1 MSKDVSIFTSDTAL
15 APSGKRV
22 TALSQKL
29 ATSRTST
36 STTRRIQ
43 ANINGTFKKS
53 VNGDQIGEIIRGEFN
68 AVIVNMLTNVSRIY
82 YKDKFD
88 PSKEATLP
96 NCWSNQGDKPEAAA
110 SDPQSPT
117 CSECA
122 MNIKGSGETG
132 GRACRFQRRVS
143 LMLEG
148 DESGTIYQFN
158 IPAKSLFG
166 KGVGNLHPFESYVK
180 FLVNNA
186 LSPDSVVTTVAFNPN
201 AETMELVFS
210 PVREVTDAEFD
221 LVLKAQENPES
232 KMYTQ
237 LTVGQVDKV
246 EKQPAIQAPVAEAKP
261 VVEEVVEE
269 PIEEVVAEVV
279 EEPKKRSTKK
289 DEPEVGGVDMASI
302 IENWGSD
309 LD

>member
-1 MSKDVSIFTSDTAL
+1 ML
-15 APSGKRV
+15 A
-22 TALSQKL
+22 
-29 ATSRTST
+29 
-36 STTRRIQ
+36 
-43 ANINGTFKKS
+43 
-53 VNGDQIGEIIRGEFN
+53 
-68 AVIVNMLTNVSRIY
+68 NVSRIY

-110 SDPQSPT
+110 SDPQSTT

-122 MNIKGSGETG
+122 MNIKGSGDTG

-148 DESGTIYQFN
+148 DDSGTIYQFN

-166 KGVGNLHPFESYVK
+166 KGVGNLHPFESYVN
-180 FLVNNA
+180 FLVNNS
-186 LSPDSVVTTVAFNPN
+186 LSPDSVVTTIAFNPN

-289 DEPEVGGVDMASI
+289 DEPEVVGAEMASI